1 MIGIFKRNNPFNN
14 FLLLIYG
21 LLLKLPGLFIHP
33 SEPVLQEMDGNVFR
47 KLLLILEPAGNAFP
61 YLYSILSF
69 ALVYGQAVMLN
80 KFVKDNKLMQSPSYL
95 IGMSYL
101 LITSLFPEW
110 QTFSSPLIVNTF
122 LIAVLQQLSTLNN
135 STHPKTSLFNIGLM
149 IGVASFFYFPSASF
163 LLLMIAG
170 LIFTRPFRINE
181 WLIGL
186 LGAITPYYF
195 LIAWLFITDRWNAYK
210 IPAIHVAKPFFKD
223 STWSYIAIGMIVF
236 LLIVGFFFIRS
247 YQRRQLVQTR
257 KIWGIIFLYLA
268 ISFVV
273 PFINVTERFDYWILM
288 AVPVACIVAAA
299 FLYPERKWFG
309 WFFHWGLVG
318 LSVLMGYF
326 LNG

>member
-1 MIGIFKRNNPFNN
+1 
-14 FLLLIYG
+14 
-21 LLLKLPGLFIHP
+21 
-33 SEPVLQEMDGNVFR
+33 
-47 KLLLILEPAGNAFP
+47 
-61 YLYSILSF
+61 LYSILSF
-69 ALVYGQAVMLN
+69 ALVYSQAIMLN
-80 KFVKDNKLMQSPSYL
+80 KFVKDNKLMQAPSYL

-122 LIAVLQQLSTLNN
+122 LIAVLHQLSTLYN
-135 STHPKTSLFNIGLM
+135 STHPKTTLFNIGLM

-195 LIAWLFITDRWNAYK
+195 LIAWLFITDKWNTYK

-236 LLIVGFFFIRS
+236 LLIV
-247 YQRRQLVQTR
+247 
-257 KIWGIIFLYLA
+257 
-268 ISFVV
+268 
-273 PFINVTERFDYWILM
+273 
-288 AVPVACIVAAA
+288 
-299 FLYPERKWFG
+299 
-309 WFFHWGLVG
+309 
-318 LSVLMGYF
+318 
-326 LNG
+326 